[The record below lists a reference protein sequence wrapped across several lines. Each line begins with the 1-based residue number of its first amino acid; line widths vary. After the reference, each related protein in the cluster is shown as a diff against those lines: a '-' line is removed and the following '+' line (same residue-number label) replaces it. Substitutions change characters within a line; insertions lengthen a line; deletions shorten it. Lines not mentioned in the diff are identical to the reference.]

1 MKCKQIKYFEY
12 DGEYFVA
19 EDKESCVQYISET
32 IGEKSEE
39 IAEYVV
45 EVSEDTE
52 LDNFL
57 VEGLMSLG
65 FSDAVYAEIHNAS
78 LKEIYTLIYKSES
91 ELPLQLVYQ
100 E

>member
-19 EDKESCVQYISET
+19 EDKERP
-32 IGEKSEE
+32 EE
-39 IAEYVV
+39 IAEYVN
-45 EVSEDTE
+45 EVSEDIE
-52 LDNFL
+52 LDNFI

-65 FSDAVYAEIHNAS
+65 FSDAVYAEIHNVS
-78 LKEIYTLIYKSES
+78 LKEIYTLIYQSES